1 MQDLILQIFGL
12 QGWEWVIIL
21 FVVLLLFG
29 SKKVPELARN
39 LGKAVSEFQRGK
51 AEFERQLM
59 EVTTLTTPSSPPPST
74 SKIESTQKTQE
85 SQVIREVTES
95 ERLLKIAQELG
106 IATEGKTSEQL
117 KEEIKKALENLK

>member
-21 FVVLLLFG
+21 FVILILFG

-39 LGKAVSEFQRGK
+39 LGKAVSEFQKGK
-51 AEFERQLM
+51 AEFERQIM
-59 EVTTLTTPSSPPPST
+59 EVSTLTTPSPPPT
-74 SKIESTQKTQE
+74 TPKIESTEKTQE

-95 ERLLKIAQELG
+95 ERLLKIAQDLG
-106 IATEGKTSEQL
+106 IATEGKTNEQL
-117 KEEIKKALENLK
+117 KEEIKKVLENLK